1 MNPRF
6 DVISDFLDG
15 DVFEPRLLG
24 EALADPEGRNML
36 VDFVLLRHAART
48 ELPSAS
54 RRPASRGR
62 VLAAAA
68 AVVVALLGGYQ
79 LGHRHADGT
88 PDPPEASRVVQA
100 PGWQTNREGGN

>member
-15 DVFEPRLLG
+15 DAFEPKVLG

-48 ELPSAS
+48 EAPSAS
-54 RRPASRGR
+54 IGPASRAR

-79 LGHRHADGT
+79 LGYRHADDT
-88 PDPPEASRVVQA
+88 PNPPEASRVVQA
-100 PGWQTNREGGN
+100 PGWQTNRGGGN